1 MSVNYKCVLFC
12 EDIRQEVGG
21 RISLMGILGTKLY
34 VQDFPL
40 IFPKLCL
47 FIEWG
52 EVKENLNV
60 TLNIIPPEGVQM
72 NNVHP
77 SATIGAQQGVV
88 SRSMIVL
95 TNFAFPKAGQYVFEF
110 VVNGEVVNR
119 EIFAVEKYEVVI
131 GLEVHA
137 QLKTKSKI
145 FAPS

>member
-1 MSVNYKCVLFC
+1 MTVNYKCVLFC

-21 RISLMGILGTKLY
+21 RVSLMGILGTKLY

-40 IFPKLCL
+40 VFPKLCL

-60 TLNIIPPEGVQM
+60 TLNIIPPAGVQM

-110 VVNGEVVNR
+110 VVNGETVNR
-119 EIFAVEKYEVVI
+119 EVFAVEKYEPAVSNI
-131 GLEVHA
+131 PA
-137 QLKTKSKI
+137 SKI
-145 FAPS
+145 N

>member
-119 EIFAVEKYEVVI
+119 EIFAVEKYEPAANI
-131 GLEVHA
+131 PS
-137 QLKTKSKI
+137 SKI
-145 FAPS
+145 N

>member
-1 MSVNYKCVLFC
+1 MTVNYKCVLFC

-21 RISLMGILGTKLY
+21 RVSLMGILGTKLY

-40 IFPKLCL
+40 VFPKLCL

-60 TLNIIPPEGVQM
+60 TLNIIPPAGVQM

-110 VVNGEVVNR
+110 VVNGEAVNR
-119 EIFAVEKYEVVI
+119 EVFAVEKYEPAVSNI
-131 GLEVHA
+131 PA
-137 QLKTKSKI
+137 SKI
-145 FAPS
+145 N

>member
-1 MSVNYKCVLFC
+1 MTVNYKCVLFC

-21 RISLMGILGTKLY
+21 RVSLMGILGTKLY

-40 IFPKLCL
+40 VFPKLCL

-60 TLNIIPPEGVQM
+60 TLNIIPPAGVQM

-110 VVNGEVVNR
+110 VVNGETVNR
-119 EIFAVEKYEVVI
+119 EVFAVEKYEPAI
-131 GLEVHA
+131 SNIPA
-137 QLKTKSKI
+137 SKI
-145 FAPS
+145 N

>member
-119 EIFAVEKYEVVI
+119 EVFAVEKYEPAANI
-131 GLEVHA
+131 PA
-137 QLKTKSKI
+137 SKI
-145 FAPS
+145 N

>member
-21 RISLMGILGTKLY
+21 RVSLMGILGTKLL

-40 IFPKLCL
+40 VFPKLCL

-52 EVKENLNV
+52 EVKENINV
-60 TLNIIPPEGVQM
+60 TLNIIPPDGVKM
-72 NNVHP
+72 NSVHP
-77 SATIGAQQGVV
+77 TANIAAQQGVV

-110 VVNGEVVNR
+110 VVNNEVISR
-119 EIFAVEKYEVVI
+119 EIFAVEKYEPNASI
-131 GLEVHA
+131 P
-137 QLKTKSKI
+137 TSKI
-145 FAPS
+145 N